1 MKRKIIISLSLI
13 LSLMMVL
20 CIFASCGKK
29 EEAPQS
35 SAPVSSKVEE
45 PSSSVEDSSKVPESS
60 EQPEVVPSENT
71 SLTTGITYDTPQ
83 TFYPVQVQIENSSA
97 ARPQTGLN
105 EADII
110 YEAPVEGTITRFTV
124 IFNDN
129 HPVVAGPVRSLRM
142 NFLGIQREWDS
153 ILVHYGGPDVKGE
166 EYSIYGK
173 DYDSIQYT
181 CNGVWGG
188 KHTKFFWRSSD
199 RKAPHNAYTNVQ
211 FIKETYPDFKS
222 KKTEFWK
229 HSETPTG
236 SDKTATSI
244 LVPFLKSTPG
254 IEFRYNKDT
263 DSYDRYE
270 DGKRFETYRNSDKE
284 KRSLEYVSVKNLIIQ
299 YVPMRTANDSDG
311 HRIIYMTGKGKCDVF
326 IGGKWITGTWERKE
340 DTALTHFYD
349 ENGKDI
355 TLAIGN
361 TWVCVQPD
369 SNKITVK

>member
-1 MKRKIIISLSLI
+1 MVLSLF
-13 LSLMMVL
+13 S
-20 CIFASCGKK
+20 SCKK
-29 EEAPQS
+29 EEKP
-35 SAPVSSKVEE
+35 E
-45 PSSSVEDSSKVPESS
+45 PSETEPSGSGQAEPSGSAEPASSEVPESS
-60 EQPEVVPSENT
+60 VPEDEVPGENT
-71 SLTTGITYDTPQ
+71 SLTTGITYDTSQ

-110 YEAPVEGTITRFTV
+110 YEAPVESTVTRFTV
-124 IFNDN
+124 IFNDH

-142 NFLGIQREWDS
+142 NFLQIQKEWDS
-153 ILVHYGGPDVKGE
+153 ILVHYGGPPAEGE
-166 EYSIYGK
+166 EHSIYGK
-173 DYDSIQYT
+173 DYDAIQIT

-199 RKAPHNAYTNVQ
+199 RKAPHNAYTSVA

-222 KKTEFWK
+222 TKTEFWK
-229 HSETPTG
+229 HSKNPTT

-244 LVPFLKSTPG
+244 KVPFVRTTPT
-254 IEFRYNKDT
+254 IEFRYNAET

-270 DGKRFETYRNSDKE
+270 DGKQFETYRNSDKNTRTVE
-284 KRSLEYVSVKNLIIQ
+284 HVSVKNLIVQ
-299 YVPMRTANDSDG
+299 YVPMKTANTPEG
-311 HRIIYMTGKGKCDVF
+311 HRIIYMSGKGKCEVF
-326 IGGKWITGTWERKE
+326 IGGKWITGTLERKSDRE
-340 DTALTHFYD
+340 LTHFFD

-369 SNKITVK
+369 TNRIVVE